1 MNRHCVDHSLAHR
14 PLGPPS
20 AALRLETRSN
30 VDFTISAEQDS
41 LYQGAKEFGARQ
53 VRPSVLERDKNE
65 RWDDGLWKK
74 MAAAGLI
81 GAPFPEEYG
90 GTGLSCFETCLVKEG
105 FTYGAHDG
113 GVALAWGASSILC
126 GVPIWKL
133 GTEEQK
139 QKYLPKMCAGD
150 WIGAFCLSESGSGSD
165 AASMKTRAVKK
176 GDRYILNG
184 TKMWI
189 TNGPIANHFI
199 VTAVTE
205 PEAKAFGIS
214 TFIVDKSFA
223 GFKVGQHIEKMG
235 MNTSMTSEIVFEDCE
250 VPEENLLGDINAGFV
265 VTAKLILGW
274 ERSTLLAP
282 ALGGQRANY
291 EAASQYA
298 NERVQ
303 FNRPISKFQAIR
315 HMIADM
321 KIRYEIGRNL
331 IHRVACHLDAHSGAD
346 DAPPLLEAAI
356 AKVQTSEASQKTAR
370 DTIQVL
376 GGVGFTKEYH
386 VERSLR
392 DSMVG
397 TIGAGTSEIQRSIIA
412 RSVLELGF

>member
-1 MNRHCVDHSLAHR
+1 MHFSITKEQEALYE
-14 PLGPPS
+14 S
-20 AALRLETRSN
+20 AREL
-30 VDFTISAEQDS
+30 
-41 LYQGAKEFGARQ
+41 GARE
-53 VRPSVLERDKNE
+53 VKPSVLERDKNE
-65 RWDDGLWKK
+65 RWDDGIWKK

-90 GTGLSCFETCLVKEG
+90 GSGLSCLETCLVKEG

-133 GTEEQK
+133 GTEAHK
-139 QKYLPKMCAGD
+139 KKYLPKMCSGE
-150 WIGAFCLSESGSGSD
+150 WIGAFCLSEPGSGSD
-165 AASMKTRAVKK
+165 AASMKTRAIKK

-189 TNGPIANHFI
+189 TNGPLANHFI

-214 TFIVDKSFA
+214 TFIVDKSFP

-235 MNTSMTSEIVFEDCE
+235 MNTSMTSEIIFEDCE
-250 VPEENLLGDINAGFV
+250 VPEENLLGDLNAGFV

-291 EAASQYA
+291 EAAAKYA

-303 FNRPISKFQAIR
+303 FGRPIAKFQAIR

-321 KIRYEIGRNL
+321 KIRYEIGKNL
-331 IHRVACHLDAHSGAD
+331 IHRVAWHLDTHGGAD

-356 AKVQTSEASQKTAR
+356 AKVQASEASQKTAR
-370 DTIQVL
+370 DTIQVF
-376 GGVGFTKEYH
+376 GGNGFTKEYH

-392 DSMVG
+392 DSLVG

-412 RSVLELGF
+412 RHVLELGF